1 MSKQMQSI
9 KDLLSSLKV
18 NESNYKIS
26 MFSNE
31 KVEEK
36 YGEIDLLKM
45 PLKNKDGMDLL
56 VIPGLSFKSFTT
68 MLTKY

>member
-1 MSKQMQSI
+1 MQYI
-9 KDLLSSLKV
+9 KDLLISLNI
-18 NESNYKIS
+18 NEFKYKIS

-36 YGEIDLLKM
+36 YGEINLLKM

-56 VIPGLSFKSFTT
+56 VLPS
-68 MLTKY
+68 

>member
-1 MSKQMQSI
+1 MSKQMQYI
-9 KDLLSSLKV
+9 KDLLISLNI
-18 NESNYKIS
+18 NEFKYKIS

-36 YGEIDLLKM
+36 YGEINLLKM

-56 VIPGLSFKSFTT
+56 VLPS
-68 MLTKY
+68 